1 MASNSNSMLIIGLAA
16 VVGIVLFGCKLGI
29 KQICKITGQTGV
41 TGGDATPIGEF
52 TVVGPGGRALTNEE
66 VAELE
71 EAYLHPRVSMTEAME
86 HLANMI
92 VSDIDKGTYTQ
103 LGRNTLFELK
113 ADLFSNFKTDLA
125 EVAEFNDMRLTP
137 LEGRALAGY
146 SRLVLELADING
158 IALAPG
164 VEAAFQANL
173 FAGTPGPGVITASR
187 AAIIA

>member
-1 MASNSNSMLIIGLAA
+1 MATNSNSMIIVLLAGI
-16 VVGIVLFGCKLGI
+16 VGFVLFGCKLGI
-29 KQICKITGQTGV
+29 QPICKITGQKGGGLGGV
-41 TGGDATPIGEF
+41 DLASLSPEQ
-52 TVVGPGGRALTNEE
+52 RLA
-66 VAELE
+66 LE
-71 EAYLHPRVSMTEAME
+71 EELGVEEFPRVSMTEAME

-92 VSDIDKGTYTQ
+92 AADIDKGTYQQ

-125 EVAEFNDMRLTP
+125 EVAEFNDMRLQP

-173 FAGTPGPGVITASR
+173 FAGTPGPGVITANR
-187 AAIIA
+187 AVLIA